1 MYLDHIRSITSFVQL
16 EKDTWACKKK
26 RKRKKERKMHEKTY
40 FEESS
45 VRERVTKRNRNMR
58 LHT

>member
-1 MYLDHIRSITSFVQL
+1 MQVEKGYLDLQG
-16 EKDTWACKKK
+16 KKK
-26 RKRKKERKMHEKTY
+26 GGKKEKKKKRKMHEKTY
-40 FEESS
+40 FEEPS